1 MLNSQRTQ
9 FCTLAAVG
17 LLAISLSAWAE
28 NSPLELLRSAIT
40 QVTAALSNSAS
51 QGEEQQQER
60 IKQVWTIV
68 EPYFDLRDMAQRAL
82 GVHWRERTEEE
93 RREFVQLFTAL
104 IEKTYSST
112 LTRYTSDV
120 QFAFDG
126 QRIDGDFAE
135 VDTRLIAPSLDKPIP
150 IQYHLH
156 RVGGEWRI
164 YDVVIDN
171 VSLVHNYRNQFNR
184 ILSQSSYN
192 ELVQSIKKKLS

>member
-9 FCTLAAVG
+9 FSTLAAVG
-17 LLAISLSAWAE
+17 LLAMSASAWAE
-28 NSPLELLRSAIT
+28 NSPLELIRSAIN
-40 QVTAALSNSAS
+40 QVTTVLANPAS

-68 EPYFDLRDMAQRAL
+68 EPYFDLQDMAQRTL

-135 VDTRLIAPSLDKPIP
+135 VATRLINPSLNKTIP

-164 YDVVIDN
+164 YDVVIEN
-171 VSLVHNYRNQFNR
+171 VSLVRNYRNQFDR

>member
-1 MLNSQRTQ
+1 
-9 FCTLAAVG
+9 
-17 LLAISLSAWAE
+17 
-28 NSPLELLRSAIT
+28 
-40 QVTAALSNSAS
+40 
-51 QGEEQQQER
+51 
-60 IKQVWTIV
+60 
-68 EPYFDLRDMAQRAL
+68 MAQRTL

-104 IEKTYSST
+104 TEKTYSST

-135 VDTRLIAPSLDKPIP
+135 VATRLINPSLNKTIP

-156 RVGGEWRI
+156 RVGEWRI
-164 YDVVIDN
+164 YDVVIEN
-171 VSLVHNYRNQFNR
+171 VSLVRNYRNQFDH

-192 ELVQSIKKKLS
+192 GLVQSIKKKLS

>member
-1 MLNSQRTQ
+1 MLNSQRMQ
-9 FCTLAAVG
+9 FCALAVAG
-17 LLAISLSAWAE
+17 LLAMSASAWAE
-28 NSPLELLRSAIT
+28 NSPLELIRSAIN
-40 QVTAALSNSAS
+40 QVTTVLANPAS

-68 EPYFDLRDMAQRAL
+68 EPYFDLQDMAQRTL

-120 QFAFDG
+120 QFTFDG

>member
-1 MLNSQRTQ
+1 MLNSQRMQ
-9 FCTLAAVG
+9 FCALAVAG
-17 LLAISLSAWAE
+17 LLAMSASAWAE
-28 NSPLELLRSAIT
+28 NSPLELIRSAIN
-40 QVTAALSNSAS
+40 QVTTVLANPAS
-51 QGEEQQQER
+51 QGEDQQQER

-68 EPYFDLRDMAQRAL
+68 EPYFDLQDMAQRTL

>member
-1 MLNSQRTQ
+1 MLNSQRMQ
-9 FCTLAAVG
+9 FCALAVAG
-17 LLAISLSAWAE
+17 LLAMSASAWAE
-28 NSPLELLRSAIT
+28 NSPLELIRSAIN
-40 QVTAALSNSAS
+40 QVTTVLANPAS

-68 EPYFDLRDMAQRAL
+68 EPYFDLQDMAQRTL